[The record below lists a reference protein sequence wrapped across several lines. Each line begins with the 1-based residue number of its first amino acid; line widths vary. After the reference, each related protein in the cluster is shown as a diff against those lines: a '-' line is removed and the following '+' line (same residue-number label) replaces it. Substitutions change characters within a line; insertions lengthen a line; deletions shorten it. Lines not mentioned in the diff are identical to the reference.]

1 MRRILLVTL
10 LLVVVAPQAAH
21 AGTVS
26 LGSVATDPK
35 YGYEEAVLSFE
46 AMPGERN
53 RIVVA
58 KVDSNRPPTLVLR
71 DEGALLQAGRGCTA
85 IDANTASCVAN
96 YVSVDAG
103 DGDDTV
109 TLAPGVGDD
118 QYGHYSPYVRG
129 GDGADVLTGTGELLG
144 GPGND
149 TLTCPE
155 PCAGSLLAGGAGDD
169 VLRGGNAADRLS
181 GDGDGPAFIDV
192 IDLELTESGPGGDD
206 RIDGGGG
213 RDRLSFEGRASGVR
227 ADLAAGTATGAGGE
241 QDGLAGIEDVI
252 GGDGDDML
260 LGDAAAN
267 QLEGDAGDDRISGRA
282 GDDYLL
288 GDLVPVDNEYSVDY
302 TRGSDGSDTLH
313 GDAGDDVLDAG
324 GERGDALSGGPGD
337 DTLQNGLY
345 GPTRA
350 RSVRC
355 ANGRDTIRFVPQ
367 GQMLSGCESLGSAY
381 PLRMAL
387 RPRVRS
393 GGRLRFDWGCKGGP
407 VCVMGVGVRVG
418 SSKLVRRRLSLGGR
432 KRASFLIRPARAA
445 RRGDVADVTIIIRA
459 DSTNQAY
466 SARWRVVL

>member
-35 YGYEEAVLSFE
+35 YGYEDAVLSFG
-46 AMPGERN
+46 ATPGERN

-58 KVDSNRPPTLVLR
+58 KVDANRPPTLVLR

-129 GDGADVLTGTGELLG
+129 GDGADVLTGRGELLG

-169 VLRGGNAADRLS
+169 VLRGGNAADVLS

-213 RDRLSFEGRASGVR
+213 RDRLSFEGRPSGVR

-355 ANGRDTIRFVPQ
+355 ATAGTRSASCRRARCSPAASRWAPPMTSEWRCARGFARAGDCAWTGGASADRSASWV
-367 GQMLSGCESLGSAY
+367 SGFGSA
-381 PLRMAL
+381 RRSSCAGGCRSVAASAL
-387 RPRVRS
+387 RFSFARHGPR
-393 GGRLRFDWGCKGGP
+393 G
-407 VCVMGVGVRVG
+407 
-418 SSKLVRRRLSLGGR
+418 
-432 KRASFLIRPARAA
+432 AA
-445 RRGDVADVTIIIRA
+445 TSRT
-459 DSTNQAY
+459 
-466 SARWRVVL
+466 

>member
-1 MRRILLVTL
+1 MRRILLVIL

-26 LGSVATDPK
+26 LGSVNTDPK
-35 YGYEEAVLSFE
+35 YGYPDSVLSF
-46 AMPGERN
+46 AATPGERN

-96 YVSVDAG
+96 YVSIDAG

-109 TLAPGVGDD
+109 TLARGVGDD
-118 QYGHYSPYVRG
+118 QYSNYTPYVRG
-129 GDGADVLTGTGELLG
+129 GDGADVLTGRGEIVG

-169 VLRGGNAADRLS
+169 VLRGGNAADVLS
-181 GDGDGPAFIDV
+181 GDGDGAAFIDA
-192 IDLELTESGPGGDD
+192 IDLKLTESGPGGND

-213 RDRLSFEGRASGVR
+213 RDRLSFEGRASGVM

-241 QDGLAGIEDVI
+241 QDFLAGIEDVI

-350 RSVRC
+350 SSVRC
-355 ANGRDTIRFVPQ
+355 GTGRDRILFVPQ
-367 GQMLSGCESLGSAY
+367 GQMLSGCESLGAY
-381 PLRMAL
+381 PVRMAL

-393 GGRLRFDWGCKGGP
+393 GGRLRLDWGCKGGS

-418 SSKLVRRRLSLGGR
+418 SSKLVRRRLSLGRR
-432 KRASFLIRPARAA
+432 KSASFLIRPARAA

-459 DSTNQAY
+459 DGANQPF